1 MDSPRSK
8 VLLGVAAL
16 VVVVALF
23 FILRGGDDDTDTT
36 TSAAETTSTTS
47 TTTSG
52 EQANSGGE
60 QSGSGS
66 GSGGGGQADEGAD
79 EPEIATIVVKG
90 GQPVGGVQELT
101 FTEGDD
107 IRFRVESDVSDEVH
121 FHGYDVGEDVE
132 AGGSVEFDVPATIT
146 GVFEVELEERVVPL
160 AEITVE
166 PS

>member
-1 MDSPRSK
+1 MNSTGAK
-8 VLLGVAAL
+8 VALGVAAL

-23 FILRGGDDDTDTT
+23 FILQGGDDDSDSPTT
-36 TSAAETTSTTS
+36 AAETT
-47 TTTSG
+47 TTTT
-52 EQANSGGE
+52 EQADAGA
-60 QSGSGS
+60 
-66 GSGGGGQADEGAD
+66 GGGG
-79 EPEIATIVVKG
+79 PEQQPESEQKPDIPTIEVKG
-90 GQPVGGVQELT
+90 GEPVGGVQELT

-160 AEITVE
+160 AEITVD